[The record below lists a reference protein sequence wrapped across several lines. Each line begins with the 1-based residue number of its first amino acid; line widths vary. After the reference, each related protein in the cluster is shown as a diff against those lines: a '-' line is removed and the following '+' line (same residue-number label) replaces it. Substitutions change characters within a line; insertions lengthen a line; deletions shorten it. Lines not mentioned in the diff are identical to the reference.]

1 MMIDMKSFFAALLMA
16 VLLIA
21 PTTSFS
27 TEAGEKLVA
36 KVGNITISEKQYQRE
51 LQKLLPME
59 VGFHGGMKPE
69 KLEKVKKEALQ
80 NLIEIA
86 YKFQYALREEISVD
100 SQKFND
106 AWSAYEKK
114 LDRRRLPKQE
124 LAQIRAEFYQKYLAK
139 KAEEVAVDS
148 KIVVTDE
155 QIKNHFENNRERFKQ
170 PRRYTASHIFLKV
183 DPSALSQDKAKK
195 KKLADDL
202 YARAVAGEDF
212 YNLAYYNSDDRSRYV
227 GGSLGQFQAGQTVR
241 EFDQA
246 LSKMN
251 VGDISEPIQTI
262 YGFHIIKLDA
272 VEEARLLT
280 YDEVA
285 NMMRQQYSDMQ
296 RKSIYQ
302 SWMAEMEK
310 AFPLELYMSE

>member
-1 MMIDMKSFFAALLMA
+1 MIRFRKPVLVLASAL
-16 VLLIA
+16 LLIA
-21 PTTSFS
+21 PATSFS
-27 TEAGEKLVA
+27 AEDGGKLVA
-36 KVGNITISEKQYQRE
+36 KVGNITITADQYQRE
-51 LQKLLPME
+51 IQKLLPME
-59 VGFHGGMKPE
+59 VGYHGGMKPE
-69 KLEKVKKEALQ
+69 KLEQVKKNALR
-80 NLIEIA
+80 NLIETA
-86 YKFQYALREEISVD
+86 YKFQYALQEEISVD
-100 SQKFND
+100 AQKFNE
-106 AWSAYEKK
+106 AWKTYEEK
-114 LDRRRLPKQE
+114 LNSSNLTVQE
-124 LAQIRAEFYQKYLAK
+124 LAQLRAEYYQKYLAK
-139 KAEEVAVDS
+139 KAEEEAVDS

-155 QIKNHFENNRERFKQ
+155 QIKSHFENNRERFKQ

-183 DPSALSQDKAKK
+183 DPSSPLQEKAAKR
-195 KKLADDL
+195 KLAEEL
-202 YARAVAGEDF
+202 YEKAAAGEDF

-251 VGDISEPIQTI
+251 VGDISKPIQTI

-272 VEEARLLT
+272 VEESRLLT

-285 NMMRQQYSDMQ
+285 NMMRQQYSEMQ

-310 AFPLELYMSE
+310 AFPLELYGAE